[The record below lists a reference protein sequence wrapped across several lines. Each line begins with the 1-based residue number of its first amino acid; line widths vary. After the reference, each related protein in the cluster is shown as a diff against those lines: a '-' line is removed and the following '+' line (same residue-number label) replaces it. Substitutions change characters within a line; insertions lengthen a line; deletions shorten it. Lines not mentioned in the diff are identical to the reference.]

1 MVRAAFRSAHPF
13 PSILVALLTVAL
25 VPLADRDAPLRL
37 YPLLG
42 GAMLLF
48 QFTIGLVNDLV
59 DVEADRREKPWKP
72 LARGAISAR
81 QVRWLA
87 IGCGTLGLAL
97 TMALPLAAV
106 LIAICGLAAGLAY
119 DLWLKETPLSWLPY
133 SVALPLLPSWVY
145 VATGEWQ
152 PLLWWALPL
161 GAALGFA
168 LHLSNEAPDV
178 GRTGVKGLPGQLGP
192 RWSRRLALA
201 IFVTIA
207 FAVAILVLPSSR
219 ALALTVVLV
228 ALGTALVAPWSTRL
242 GRDGHFGLLA
252 IGSAAITVLF
262 FLAA

>member
-1 MVRAAFRSAHPF
+1 MLRAAFRAAHPF

-37 YPLLG
+37 YLLLG

-59 DVEADRREKPWKP
+59 DAEEDRREKPWKP

-87 IGCGTLGLAL
+87 AGCGALGLAL

-106 LIAICGLAAGLAY
+106 VLAICGLSAGLAY

-133 SVALPLLPSWVY
+133 SVALPLLPAWVY
-145 VATGEWQ
+145 VATGEWR
-152 PLLWWALPL
+152 PLLWWAFPL

-178 GRTGVKGLPGQLGP
+178 GRAGTKGLPGHLGP
-192 RWSRRLALA
+192 AWSRHLALA
-201 IFVTIA
+201 LFIGVALT
-207 FAVAILVLPSSR
+207 VAILALPASR
-219 ALALTVVLV
+219 ALALQIVLV
-228 ALGTALVAPWSTRL
+228 ALVTAAIAPWSSSL

-252 IGSAAITVLF
+252 VASAAITVQF